1 MRFVIVIVLGL
12 MLLSVE
18 FFSPSQSHELEKTT
32 QQSHADMHDASEPTH
47 AYTRVTRKKMFT
59 AFRSPLENIAPEAT
73 RTDILAIA
81 KHLFGTHPLADEW
94 VSLCFHLR
102 RDGKGSL
109 SELKRFAEL
118 QIQMLSDLDAEKHTQ
133 EIEAYQVAL
142 EELDQVSQIYKQV
155 KGVVLPLRSPEELT
169 AAAHGWDSEALK
181 HLVKFNSLKKTNPEA
196 ARAKLSEIA
205 KIRFGTH
212 ALVNEW
218 IALYFRLIREE
229 KGLIS
234 DVKRVSE
241 LEIQMFTDASAKKY
255 AEPIEHH
262 QKALKQY
269 DELVKTLTK
278 QGKNLETV
286 KVDFKSIFDRK

>member
-1 MRFVIVIVLGL
+1 MRFVIVTILSL
-12 MLLSVE
+12 ILLSIG
-18 FFSPSQSHELEKTT
+18 FFFPSQAHELEKTT

-47 AYTRVTRKKMFT
+47 AYTRVTTKKMFT
-59 AFRSPLENIAPEAT
+59 AFRSPLEKIDLDAT
-73 RTDILAIA
+73 RTEIFAIA
-81 KHLFGTHPLADEW
+81 KRLFGTHPLVDEW
-94 VSLCFHLR
+94 VSLCFRLR
-102 RDGKGSL
+102 RDGEGSF

-118 QIQMLSDLDAEKHTQ
+118 QIQILSDLDAEKHTQ

-142 EELDQVSQIYKQV
+142 EELDQVSRIYKQA
-155 KGVVLPLRSPEELT
+155 KGVALPLRSPEELT

-181 HLVKFNSLKKTNPEA
+181 HLIKFNSLKKTNPEA

-212 ALVNEW
+212 VLVNEW
-218 IALYFRLIREE
+218 ISLYFRLSREE
-229 KGLIS
+229 KGVIS

-241 LEIQMFTDASAKKY
+241 LEIQMFTDASAEKH

-262 QKALKQY
+262 RKALKQY
-269 DELVKTLTK
+269 GELVKTLRE
-278 QGKNLETV
+278 QGKNPETV